1 MELWNLS
8 NRIYHATAAEEM
20 QRYKVEPY
28 VVCADVYGAAPHT
41 GRGGSTWYTG
51 SASWLYRVAIET
63 ILGSNLRGHALR
75 VAACVPSSWP
85 GFELRCRHQ
94 SARYRIVVDNSA
106 GTGRGVRWIELDGQR
121 LPSDTLPLIDDV
133 KTHKVRVQLG

>member
-1 MELWNLS
+1 
-8 NRIYHATAAEEM
+8 M

-41 GRGGSTWYTG
+41 GQRR
-51 SASWLYRVAIET
+51 LDVVYR
-63 ILGSNLRGHALR
+63 LGELALPRCRRNDSGFQLRGHALR
-75 VAACVPSSWP
+75 VAPCVPPSWP
-85 GFELRCRHQ
+85 GFELSYRHQ

-121 LPSDTLPLIDDV
+121 LPSDTLPLGDDV
-133 KTHKVRVQLG
+133 KTHNVRVQLG